1 MPVNRLNER
10 PLREAT
16 LVDITCDSDGQIN
29 KFIDLRDVRDTLP
42 LHRLSATSNG
52 TEPYYL
58 GFFLLGA
65 YQDIMGDL
73 HNLFGRVNEVHV
85 FLEPDEP
92 NGFYI
97 EEALSGSRIADV
109 IEGVQYQQED
119 LCRKMKAQIDAATR
133 RDLVKPREG
142 VRLLEL
148 YESQMLNKTYLNI
161 ERGKPKR

>member
-1 MPVNRLNER
+1 M
-10 PLREAT
+10 
-16 LVDITCDSDGQIN
+16 
-29 KFIDLRDVRDTLP
+29 
-42 LHRLSATSNG
+42 
-52 TEPYYL
+52 
-58 GFFLLGA
+58 FLTGA

-85 FLEPDEP
+85 FLESDEP

-109 IEGVQYQQED
+109 IEGVQYQQEE
-119 LCRKMKAQIDAATR
+119 LCRRMKAQIDAATR
-133 RDLVKPREG
+133 KDMVKPREG

-161 ERGKPKR
+161 NQASSSKRKKK